1 MLIGAIASTHC
12 ASCDIL
18 PLYLLSPNV
27 SSIYYNSQRK
37 QRYSSER
44 RRNGWNRYKL
54 NGIQYLMERTR
65 EVGWTAIDHVRV
77 PYVIRDGRKFVVVRL
92 LESTLLADYQHIDD
106 AELRRRAPLISFFM
120 TSEEARA
127 LNDATR
133 GGEFSE
139 HDLIVQLADFVQF
152 YAEVKTRYGRTSAK
166 LRCGWLQINSTVTP
180 YVVRDGRREVPLS
193 VVRHAA
199 KLLQGLPIVAR
210 AVTQEERL
218 HLNAMCNKA
227 NISFHFS
234 ETTRLVSIDAVVA
247 AGDTKLTVL
256 DLPDEDPL
264 AHAYYEYVPEAED
277 QITQCETPT
286 TPSLRQPS
294 KGVNLCPPVNA
305 HYPAIGEM
313 LSKKASR
320 TATIRPKTE
329 SSILIAE
336 DALRASRRQNSIFR
350 SDKKMNMIPH
360 LSSDS
365 EMHSP
370 SIEQQQP
377 RSHQQSSDMSVR
389 II

>member
-1 MLIGAIASTHC
+1 
-12 ASCDIL
+12 
-18 PLYLLSPNV
+18 
-27 SSIYYNSQRK
+27 
-37 QRYSSER
+37 
-44 RRNGWNRYKL
+44 
-54 NGIQYLMERTR
+54 MERTR

-77 PYVIRDGRKFVVVRL
+77 PYVIRDQRKFVVVRL
-92 LESTLLADYQHIDD
+92 LESTLLADYQHVDD
-106 AELRRRAPLISFFM
+106 AELRRRAPLISFFV

-127 LNDATR
+127 LNDATS

-152 YAEVKTRYGRTSAK
+152 YAEVKTRYGRTK

-193 VVRHAA
+193 VVRNAA
-199 KLLQGLPIVAR
+199 KLLQGLSIVAR
-210 AVTQEERL
+210 AVTSDERL

-247 AGDTKLTVL
+247 AGETKVTVL

-264 AHAYYEYVPEAED
+264 AHAYYEYVPETDD
-277 QITQCETPT
+277 QITQGETPAAT
-286 TPSLRQPS
+286 SLLQPI

-305 HYPAIGEM
+305 HYPAIGNM

-320 TATIRPKTE
+320 TGTIRPKRE

-336 DALRASRRQNSIFR
+336 KALRASRRQNSIFR
-350 SDKKMNMIPH
+350 SDKTMNMIPH

-365 EMHSP
+365 ELHSP

-377 RSHQQSSDMSVR
+377 RSHQHSSDMTVR